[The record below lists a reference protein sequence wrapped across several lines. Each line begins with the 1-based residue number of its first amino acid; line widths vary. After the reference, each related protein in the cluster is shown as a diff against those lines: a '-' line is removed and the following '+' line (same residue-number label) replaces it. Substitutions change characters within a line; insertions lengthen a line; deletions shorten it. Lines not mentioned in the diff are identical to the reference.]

1 MEGEQGG
8 RHSRLAARY
17 LRREFQLKKP
27 VKRATAY
34 VAAVGHYE
42 LFINGQRIGN
52 EVLTPIPSDYRK
64 TIYYNTYDVSHVL
77 GQDEPIAIGIVLGNG
92 RGFNMRQDKPYK
104 NTTFGLPKCRLN
116 VIVEY
121 EDGTTERLVTDEKW
135 CVTVNGPI
143 RANNEYDGE
152 VYDARMELDGDKW
165 TMPGYDESQWLQ
177 AETPGN
183 PFRRCSPEQA
193 AAGSRKRR
201 QP

>member
-1 MEGEQGG
+1 M
-8 RHSRLAARY
+8 
-17 LRREFQLKKP
+17 
-27 VKRATAY
+27 
-34 VAAVGHYE
+34 
-42 LFINGQRIGN
+42 
-52 EVLTPIPSDYRK
+52 
-64 TIYYNTYDVSHVL
+64 

-165 TMPGYDESQWLQ
+165 DADRFKAW
-177 AETPGN
+177 
-183 PFRRCSPEQA
+183 
-193 AAGSRKRR
+193 
-201 QP
+201 